1 MGWEDNPTMG
11 AGAKMGRGGHSYVMG
26 SSVVRWWS
34 PDETRKSSVHE
45 EYDSRVR
52 NSVTLR
58 DTDHINK

>member
-1 MGWEDNPTMG
+1 MG